1 MNWDVVLVS
10 IHLVQKKD
18 IKKKKPKQI
27 KWHADKS
34 KMTDINPRVA
44 ILTPNVNKLKIQSKD
59 IY

>member
-1 MNWDVVLVS
+1 MRCCASKYSFNAKER
-10 IHLVQKKD
+10 HQ
-18 IKKKKPKQI
+18 KKKKPKQI

>member
-10 IHLVQKKD
+10 IHLMQKKD
-18 IKKKKPKQI
+18 IKKKLKQI

-34 KMTDINPRVA
+34 KMIDINPTVA

-59 IY
+59 IK